1 MEQSEKAIMSGLK
14 KQDGIMITE
23 LINDSKLSRS
33 TIRIAL
39 AKLEGAQNVVVRQIE
54 MAKLYSLNK
63 GGKRR

>member
-14 KQDGIMITE
+14 KQDGMTITE
-23 LINDSKLSRS
+23 LVNDSKLSRS

-39 AKLEGAQNVVVRQIE
+39 AKLEGAQNVVVRQIG